1 MGARILLRNPGIFP
15 SNDIPVDSLVRQYL
29 PVDYTD
35 AFVCEVTGVK
45 ELSADEI
52 MISFWTVIPGWVNAL
67 FKLRNLLVLPFGLDT
82 SNGRGRFEE
91 LKAMIRAGNGNNGL
105 TSVVAKSGNETVIL
119 LSDKHLDAYM
129 SVFISTKDKLQEVTA
144 ITLVRYHNSLGRIY
158 FFFIRPFHK
167 VIVKSML
174 RGTLKK

>member
-1 MGARILLRNPGIFP
+1 MK
-15 SNDIPVDSLVRQYL
+15 SHKTYIPVDSLIRQYL

-35 AFVCEVTGVK
+35 AFACEVTGAK

-52 MISFWTVIPGWVNAL
+52 MISFWTVMPGWVNAL
-67 FKLRNLLVLPFGLDT
+67 LNLRNLLVRPFGLNTGED
-82 SNGRGRFEE
+82 RGRIEGV
-91 LKAMIRAGNGNNGL
+91 KAMIRAGNWNNGL
-105 TSVVAKSGNETVIL
+105 MSVAAKSGNETVIL

-129 SVFISTKDKLQEVTA
+129 SVFISTKDKLQEVKV

-167 VIVKSML
+167 IIIKSML
-174 RGTLKK
+174 RSTLERMSSTKTENI